1 MNRLEKN
8 KAIATI
14 HRILAML
21 GRTAPQSRVRKDGVR
36 ITNDSTR
43 SIQIVQSIGATPSK
57 RRYTWT
63 VAAVMLAL
71 VMLLGACSP
80 ASQSAADAQQ
90 GKHVHFLYNFS
101 TRSLDPHTDS
111 SYVPLRAGITET
123 LVRLDEDKLSVEP
136 WLAKSWEGDDDEH
149 WTIHLRD
156 DITFQN
162 GKPLTGAAVKA
173 SLERVLKENTGVQN
187 ALKIKTIEADGQTL
201 HITTTE
207 PFPEFVSELVNPNTS
222 IIDVSETDIVN
233 KPVGTGPFAL
243 SSFTP
248 GSRLELKRYDGY
260 WDGASPLDGVTFSF
274 NEDANAR
281 SLALKSGQ
289 VDVVYRPEIESLASL
304 DAQDGIRVD
313 ATSTFRVHQMTMNMQ
328 RPALQDVNVRKAVD
342 ALIDRKEIVDSILL
356 GYGEP
361 ATGPFLPSLPFAPV
375 YEQQTGGADVA
386 KQYLQKAG
394 YTLVNG
400 TMQKDGQPLKL
411 TLLTYSARADLP
423 LIAQVF
429 QSDAGRIG
437 IAVEIRQIDTPEEYM
452 AANRDWDL
460 ATYSNLTAPRGDA
473 GYYLNATYHPK
484 GALNFSGVH
493 DDQLTAIIDK
503 LNRTVESK
511 QRSVLAKQAAD
522 YVHDNVINA
531 FVLFPSTIVAYNE
544 NKVKN
549 WVTTRSEY
557 YMITNKLDVM

>member
-1 MNRLEKN
+1 MNRLKKN

-21 GRTAPQSRVRKDGVR
+21 DRTAQSLVGKDGVH
-36 ITNDSTR
+36 ITSGSTR
-43 SIQIVQSIGATPSK
+43 SIQTVQSIGAIPSK

-63 VAAVMLAL
+63 VAAAMLAL

-80 ASQSAADAQQ
+80 ASQSSADAQQ

-136 WLAKSWEGDDDEH
+136 WLAKSWEGDDGEH

-156 DITFQN
+156 GITFQN

-201 HITTTE
+201 HMTTTE

-222 IIDVSETDIVN
+222 IIDVSENDIVN

-260 WDGASPLDGVTFSF
+260 WDGAAPLDGVTFSF

-289 VDVVYRPEIESLASL
+289 VDVVYRPEVESLASL
-304 DAQDGIRVD
+304 DAQEGIRVD

-394 YTLVNG
+394 YTLLNG
-400 TMQKDGQPLKL
+400 TMQKGGQPLKL

-437 IAVEIRQIDTPEEYM
+437 IGVEIRQIDTPEEYM
-452 AANRDWDL
+452 ASNRDWDL

-503 LNRTVESK
+503 LNRTVEPK
-511 QRSVLAKQAAD
+511 QRAVLAKQAAD